1 MTAFWIL
8 ACGLLALAGRLVL
21 PTLLG
26 RRDASGPDR
35 AALNRA
41 LYRRELAELD
51 AALTTGELDE
61 MVYGQ
66 ARAELER
73 RVLETAP
80 GPAGTPAVLRPGL
93 GRLAALTLA
102 VTVPVI
108 AVAGYTAL
116 GSAAAILAS
125 ADADRIVAAPHP
137 GGDPQGGNAPPVD
150 RLTEGL
156 AARLRDAPDDP
167 AGWLLLARAYR
178 HLGRTAEARVAYA
191 EAHARGADDAELAA
205 LLAAPATPAGDALA
219 ALQARVATAP
229 DDGDTWR
236 ELARARQAQ
245 RDFTAAAAAYAKAR
259 ALLPEDAGLLADHA
273 DALAAT
279 QDRRLAG
286 EPERLVER
294 ALRLDPDHPKALWLA
309 ATAALQRDD
318 TARARSHWE
327 HLQRLLPE
335 DAPDRRVIDRN
346 LAALDGSGGPVTT
359 EAGTPAAPVRVY
371 GRVDISPALRARVA
385 DDDTVFVFARA
396 VDGPRMPLAVLRKR
410 VRDLP
415 FEFSLDDS
423 LAMQPRLKL
432 SGFDRV
438 VVGARVSR
446 DGSVAQQSG
455 EPRGEFGPVPTR
467 GGAAVRLLIDEPAS

>member
-26 RRDASGPDR
+26 RRGASGPDR

-51 AALTTGELDE
+51 TALATGELDE
-61 MVYGQ
+61 AVYGQ

-137 GGDPQGGNAPPVD
+137 GGDPQGGNAPPID

-219 ALQARVATAP
+219 ALQR
-229 DDGDTWR
+229 G
-236 ELARARQAQ
+236 
-245 RDFTAAAAAYAKAR
+245 
-259 ALLPEDAGLLADHA
+259 
-273 DALAAT
+273 
-279 QDRRLAG
+279 
-286 EPERLVER
+286 
-294 ALRLDPDHPKALWLA
+294 
-309 ATAALQRDD
+309 D

-385 DDDTVFVFARA
+385 DEDTVFVFARA

-455 EPRGEFGPVPTR
+455 EPRGELGPVPTR